1 MNYSIRKYDPSSDY
15 LPLREIIRSEGE
27 EWKDY
32 LKPDYE
38 KALSASITYVA
49 LAEGQ
54 ICGYSRSISD
64 NGLFIWVIDLLVL
77 KNYRGHSM
85 GRALMECIKKDHQ
98 GLDVYVLSDVDE
110 YYEKLGYKKEGS
122 VFRVV

>member
-38 KALSASITYVA
+38 KALAASISYVA
-49 LAEGQ
+49 VVEDQL
-54 ICGYSRSISD
+54 CGYSRSISD
-64 NGLFIWVIDLLVL
+64 NGLFIWVIDLLVQ
-77 KNYRGHSM
+77 KDQRGHSI
-85 GRALMECIKKDHQ
+85 GLALMKCIQKEFPE
-98 GLDVYVLSDVDE
+98 LDVYVLSDVDE

-122 VFRVV
+122 VYKVV